1 MHPFGDP
8 RMARSTWWHR
18 VAPGVC
24 ISSVAQ
30 GWHRGGSVLGLPAAP
45 CSRAGTC
52 RDGKEPLAAA
62 SPPALFAFS
71 HSFLQFLTAAEPALV
86 EGGSARRGT
95 QGMPLCARRKQQL
108 RDVLT
113 GKEQNPARGS
123 GGSPRGAFFLL
134 FGYGAHEFGSSEC
147 KALRDAT
154 PCRRSYF
161 LFCFILCWVSNTGAP
176 STPRAD
182 VTPPF
187 LGGGKCVCIL

>member
-8 RMARSTWWHR
+8 RMARSTGWHPGS
-18 VAPGVC
+18 APPR
-24 ISSVAQ
+24 
-30 GWHRGGSVLGLPAAP
+30 WHRGGSVLGLPAAP

-52 RDGKEPLAAA
+52 RDGKEPPAAA

-147 KALRDAT
+147 KALRVAT

-161 LFCFILCWVSNTGAP
+161 LFCSILCWVSNTGAP

-187 LGGGKCVCIL
+187 LGGGKCVCIS